1 MKKVTLYRPIKTD
14 YLELINVWERSVR
27 ATHHFLDENDI
38 FLYKELIYNEYF
50 HQVDLY
56 CIKQD
61 KHIIGFIGLDGD
73 TVQMLFIDPIAR
85 GKRIGKYLMDFAIKQ
100 KGIRKVDVNEQ
111 NEQAVGFYLHLGFN
125 VTARFEKDAAGRPY
139 PILAMELK

>member
-1 MKKVTLYRPIKTD
+1 MKKVTMYRPLKTD

-27 ATHHFLDENDI
+27 ATHHFLDEKDI
-38 FLYKELIYNEYF
+38 TLYKALIYNEYL
-50 HQVDLY
+50 HKVDLY
-56 CIKQD
+56 CIREE

-85 GKRIGKYLMDFAIKQ
+85 GKGVGKNLMDFAIKQ

-111 NEQAVGFYLHLGFN
+111 NEQALGFYLHLGFT
-125 VTARFEKDAAGRPY
+125 VIERFEEDASGKPY
-139 PILAMELK
+139 PILAMEIK

>member
-1 MKKVTLYRPIKTD
+1 MKKVTLFRPLKTD

-27 ATHHFLDENDI
+27 ATHHFLDEKDI
-38 FLYKELIYNEYF
+38 VLYKALIYNDYLY
-50 HQVDLY
+50 QVDLY
-56 CIKQD
+56 GVKQN
-61 KHIIGFIGLDGD
+61 KHILGFIGLDGD
-73 TVQMLFIDPIAR
+73 TIQMLFIDPIAR
-85 GKRIGKYLMDFAIKQ
+85 GKGVGKYLIDFAIKQ

-125 VTARFEKDAAGRPY
+125 ITERFEEDASGRPY